1 MMNLP
6 VLNYRT
12 ERTINPVNRKRSEIS
27 ATQTLN
33 DPLECFNLCAANTKT
48 KNCLTWTFDN
58 ATKICYLYE
67 SPLMNLNNF
76 NDTTQ
81 SGLMGNWSKLSGL
94 DCLNYHV
101 ESPAVGPSG
110 DIASC
115 ILTDSTN
122 AISFTTSNRAS
133 EIFTAARKPGSSTKS
148 NFQQRSPHG
157 VSVFNTN
164 LEAGQSTNVTFLLAW
179 YYPNRD
185 FFGKTFGNQYMH
197 FFNSIGD
204 VVNYVQQNQQ
214 MIVND
219 IFMLNGAFTNSS
231 MDEFLQ
237 DIFINS
243 LSHIRS
249 AMWFGD
255 SR

>member
-1 MMNLP
+1 MNLP

-12 ERTINPVNRKRSEIS
+12 ERTINPVNRKKSEIS

-33 DPLECFNLCAANTKT
+33 DPLERFNFCAANTKT

-115 ILTDSTN
+115 ILTDSAN

-157 VSVFNTN
+157 ISVFNTN
-164 LEAGQSTNVTFLLAW
+164 LEAGQSANVTFLLAW

-185 FFGKTFGNQYMH
+185 FFGKTFGNQYMR

-204 VVNYVQQNQQ
+204 VVNYVQRNQQ

-231 MDEFLQ
+231 MDEVLQ